1 MIVNIEKEEVIG
13 EETTGI
19 VIMIGITIGD
29 YI

>member
-1 MIVNIEKEEVIG
+1 MIVNIEEEEVIG

>member
-1 MIVNIEKEEVIG
+1 MIVNIEEEVIG

-19 VIMIGITIGD
+19 VIMIRITIGD